1 MSSPRRAG
9 VRGFAVASLCFGVVG
24 LAASGARAEPP
35 RDAMNNALVS
45 YYAGEKAEALI
56 FLGTGVFSIGLGSF
70 LVTRDS
76 LFARGAGYPTLAVG
90 VLQTI
95 FAASYHAGIDGK
107 VDDLKKQIDKD
118 PAAHRTKEID
128 RIAGVN
134 RRFVIF
140 RYAELGIIAT
150 GAALSTVGFVKKIDV
165 LKGLGIGL
173 GVEAA
178 LFLSLDFFAER
189 RAHQYR
195 DKLESV
201 PVAFSIDPS
210 QPRNFQLSFNR
221 SF

>member
-9 VRGFAVASLCFGVVG
+9 VRGFAVASLCLGMLG
-24 LAASGARAEPP
+24 LAAGTARAEPP
-35 RDAMNNALVS
+35 REAMNNALVS
-45 YYAGEKAEALI
+45 YYDGEKAEGLI
-56 FLGTGVFSIGLGSF
+56 FLGTGVFSIGLGSY

-76 LFARGAGYPTLAVG
+76 RFARGAGVPTLAVG

-107 VDDLKKQIDKD
+107 VKDLRKQLDAD
-118 PAAHRTKEID
+118 PAAHRKKEID

-140 RYAELGIIAT
+140 RYAELGIIAA
-150 GAALSTVGFVKKIDV
+150 GATLATVGFVKKIDT

-173 GVEAA
+173 AVESA

-195 DKLESV
+195 DKLERV
-201 PVAFSIDPS
+201 PVAISVDPS
-210 QPRNFQLSFNR
+210 RPQNFHLSFNR

>member
-1 MSSPRRAG
+1 
-9 VRGFAVASLCFGVVG
+9 
-24 LAASGARAEPP
+24 
-35 RDAMNNALVS
+35 MNNALVS
-45 YYAGEKAEALI
+45 YYAGEKSEALI

-76 LFARGAGYPTLAVG
+76 RFARGAGYPTLTVG

-95 FAASYHAGIDGK
+95 FAASYHASIDGR
-107 VDDLKKQIDKD
+107 VADLKKDLDTD
-118 PAAHRTKEID
+118 PVAHRKRELD

-140 RYAELGIIAT
+140 RYVELGIIAA
-150 GAALSTVGFVKKIDV
+150 GAALATVGFVKKNDI

-173 GVEAA
+173 AVESA

-195 DKLESV
+195 SKLESV
-201 PVAFSIDPS
+201 PIAFSMDPS
-210 QPRNFQLSFNR
+210 RPQGFHLSFNR